1 MHSEMF
7 LVLGLHGRNRKEV
20 TMGKNKLVQ
29 YTKKIVTAL
38 TICAV
43 VWISW
48 SYVLATI
55 QFFVTGMTNTL
66 ESLSTNVCTII
77 LGTVISYMIKSF
89 VETYCER
96 KNNLTKQKYDDMM
109 NLINNTDISPDQIV
123 GVYEKIK

>member
-1 MHSEMF
+1 
-7 LVLGLHGRNRKEV
+7 
-20 TMGKNKLVQ
+20 MGKNKLVQ